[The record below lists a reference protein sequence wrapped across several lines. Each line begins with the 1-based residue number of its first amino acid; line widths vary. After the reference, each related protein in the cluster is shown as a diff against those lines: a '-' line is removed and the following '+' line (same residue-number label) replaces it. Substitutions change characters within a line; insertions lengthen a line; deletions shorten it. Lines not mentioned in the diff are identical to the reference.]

1 MVIWLV
7 TQVINQLGGDKMD
20 LKLREDVPIF
30 QQIAE
35 TIESGILEG
44 LYKVDDRVPSTNE
57 FAKYYQINPATAAKG
72 INQLVEQGILFKK
85 RGIGMFVGDNA
96 RAIILSKRKD
106 RFYTDFIIPLQN
118 EAMKLGITSEELSKL
133 IRMGD
138 SHEN

>member
-1 MVIWLV
+1 
-7 TQVINQLGGDKMD
+7 MD

-30 QQIAE
+30 QQIAD
-35 TIESGILEG
+35 TIESGILDG
-44 LYKVDDRVPSTNE
+44 LYKGDDRVPSTNE

-85 RGIGMFVGDNA
+85 RGIGMFVGHNA

-106 RFYTDFIIPLQN
+106 RFYTDFIIPIQN
-118 EAMKLGITSEELSKL
+118 EATKLGITSEELSKL